1 MARTLISGA
10 LLLTMDDEL
19 GTIPRGDVLIEDARI
34 AAVGPDLPREG
45 DVEVVDACGHIVL
58 PGFVDTH
65 RHMWAAMLRGCACYG
80 DLATYFHDVV
90 FTYGANFTPDDTY
103 TSVRLGLAEAVD
115 SGITTM
121 HAWEHNIQTPAHADA
136 ALAALEE
143 SGMRGRFSYGP
154 SSDPEAG
161 SSFAQGTETIDLDDV
176 LRLRGERFAGDDGR
190 LHLGIAC
197 RGVDYSK
204 PEVWQREFA
213 FAREHG
219 LPITTHT
226 MMTAHDVER
235 VRAISVYEEHQA
247 LGPDVLVV
255 HAIHTNDAERRY
267 LASSGTPVSLSILS
281 ELRVGMGIPPIVEM
295 IEAGVPICLSVDT
308 MAASDN
314 SDMFAVLRAT
324 LLVPRGV
331 HQDGKVLQPDQVLR
345 QATIDGARA
354 MGLGDVTGSL
364 TPGKRADVIA
374 LRADDLNLAPI
385 NVADGQVVLAAQPR
399 NVEHVWIDGV
409 GAQARRRARRHGRA
423 GARRGGQGRG
433 RGARASGSAWRSRD
447 PTGRVHGR
455 LTIDNDVAE
464 RGS

>member
-1 MARTLISGA
+1 MGRTLIADA
-10 LLLTMDDEL
+10 LVLTMDDEL
-19 GTIPRGDVLIEDARI
+19 GTLPRADVLIEDRRI
-34 AAVGPDLPREG
+34 AAVGPDLQRHS
-45 DVEVVDACGHIVL
+45 DVDVIDGRDRIVM

-80 DLATYFHDVV
+80 DLGTYFHDVV

-103 TSVRLGLAEAVD
+103 ASVRFGLAEAVD

-136 ALAALEE
+136 ALQALSE

-176 LRLRGERFAGDDGR
+176 LRLRRERFATDDGL

-197 RGVDYSK
+197 RGVDYSQ
-204 PEVWQREFA
+204 PEIWQREFA

-235 VRAISVYEEHQA
+235 VRAISVYEEHEA
-247 LGPDVLVV
+247 LGSDVLLV
-255 HAIHTNDAERRY
+255 HAIHTNEAERAY
-267 LASSGTPVSLSILS
+267 LARTSTPVSLSILS
-281 ELRVGMGIPPIVEM
+281 ELRTGMGIPPIVEM
-295 IEAGVPICLSVDT
+295 MQAGVPLCLSVDT

-314 SDMFAVLRAT
+314 SDYFAVLRAT
-324 LLVPRGV
+324 LLVPRGQHGDATV
-331 HQDGKVLQPDQVLR
+331 YQPDQVLR
-345 QATIDGARA
+345 HGTIDGARA
-354 MGLGDVTGSL
+354 LGIGDETGSL
-364 TPGKRADVIA
+364 TPGKRADVIV
-374 LRADDLNLAPI
+374 LRATDLNLAPI

-409 GAQARRRARRHGRA
+409 QRKRDGELVDVDTSTLVAN
-423 GARRGGQGRG
+423 
-433 RGARASGSAWRSRD
+433 ARAA
-447 PTGRVHGR
+447 
-455 LTIDNDVAE
+455 VAGLSQ
-464 RGS
+464 RIGKPVT

>member
-1 MARTLISGA
+1 MGRTLIADA
-10 LLLTMDDEL
+10 LVLTMDDEL
-19 GTIPRGDVLIEDARI
+19 GTLPRADVLIDGANI
-34 AAVGPDLPREG
+34 AAIGPGLPRESNI
-45 DVEVVDACGHIVL
+45 DVIDGRDRIVM

-80 DLATYFHDVV
+80 DLGTYFHDVV

-103 TSVRLGLAEAVD
+103 ASVRFGLAEAVD

-136 ALAALEE
+136 ALQALTD

-161 SSFAQGTETIDLDDV
+161 SSFAQGSQTIDLDDV
-176 LRLRGERFAGDDGR
+176 LRVRRERFATDDGL

-197 RGVDYSK
+197 RGIDYSQ
-204 PEVWQREFA
+204 PEIWQREFA

-235 VRAISVYEEHQA
+235 VRAISVYEEHEA
-247 LGPDVLVV
+247 LGPDVLLV
-255 HAIHTNDAERRY
+255 HAIHTNESERAY
-267 LASSGTPVSLSILS
+267 LARTQTPVSLSILS
-281 ELRVGMGIPPIVEM
+281 ELRTGMGIPPIVEM
-295 IEAGVPICLSVDT
+295 MAAGVPLCLSVDT

-314 SDMFAVLRAT
+314 SDYFAVLRAT
-324 LLVPRGV
+324 LLVPRGQHGDATV
-331 HQDGKVLQPDQVLR
+331 YQPDQVLR
-345 QATIDGARA
+345 HGTIDGARA
-354 MGLGDVTGSL
+354 MGIADRTGSL
-364 TPGKRADVIA
+364 TPGKRADLIV
-374 LRADDLNLAPI
+374 LRASDLNLAPI

-409 GAQARRRARRHGRA
+409 QRKRDGELVDVDVETLVGNAQAAVA
-423 GARRGGQGRG
+423 GL
-433 RGARASGSAWRSRD
+433 SE
-447 PTGRVHGR
+447 R
-455 LTIDNDVAE
+455 LGKPLT
-464 RGS
+464 

>member
-1 MARTLISGA
+1 MARTLITDA
-10 LLLTMDDEL
+10 FVLTMDDEL
-19 GTIPRGDVLIEDARI
+19 GTLPRADVLIDGARI
-34 AAVGPDLPREG
+34 AAVGPDLPRES
-45 DVEVVDACGHIVL
+45 DVELVDGRDRIVM

-80 DLATYFHDVV
+80 DLGTYFHDVV

-103 TSVRLGLAEAVD
+103 ASVRFGLAEAVD

-136 ALAALEE
+136 ALQALAE

-154 SSDPEAG
+154 SSDPSAG

-176 LRLRGERFAGDDGR
+176 LRLRRERFADRDGL

-204 PEVWQREFA
+204 LEIWQREFA

-235 VRAISVYEEHQA
+235 VRAITVYEEHQA

-267 LASSGTPVSLSILS
+267 LAQTQTPVSLSILS
-281 ELRVGMGIPPIVEM
+281 ELRTGMGIPPIVEM
-295 IEAGVPICLSVDT
+295 MRAGVPLCLSVDT

-314 SDMFAVLRAT
+314 SDYFAVLRAT
-324 LLVPRGV
+324 LLVPRGQHEDATV
-331 HQDGKVLQPDQVLR
+331 YQPDQVLR
-345 QATIDGARA
+345 HGTIDGARA
-354 MGLGDVTGSL
+354 MGLGDLTGSL
-364 TPGKRADVIA
+364 TAGKRADVIV
-374 LRADDLNLAPI
+374 LRAGDLNLAPL

-409 GAQARRRARRHGRA
+409 PRK
-423 GARRGGQGRG
+423 
-433 RGARASGSAWRSRD
+433 RD
-447 PTGRVHGR
+447 GELTGLDAAR
-455 LTIDNDVAE
+455 LTAAATAAVAGLSE
-464 RGS
+464 RLGRPLT

>member
-1 MARTLISGA
+1 MGPTLIADA
-10 LLLTMDDEL
+10 LVLTMDDEL
-19 GTIPRGDVLIEDARI
+19 GTLPRGDVLIEDGRI
-34 AAVGPDLPREG
+34 AAVGPDLPRHSNV
-45 DVEVVDACGHIVL
+45 DVVDGRDRIVM

-80 DLATYFHDVV
+80 DLGTYFHDVV

-103 TSVRLGLAEAVD
+103 ASVRFGLAEAVD

-136 ALAALEE
+136 ALQALSE

-176 LRLRGERFAGDDGR
+176 LRLRRERFATDDGL

-197 RGVDYSK
+197 RGVDYSQ
-204 PEVWQREFA
+204 PDIWQREFA

-235 VRAISVYEEHQA
+235 VRAISVYEEHAA
-247 LGPDVLVV
+247 LGSDVLLV
-255 HAIHTNDAERRY
+255 HAIHTNEAERAY
-267 LASSGTPVSLSILS
+267 LARTSTPVSLSILS
-281 ELRVGMGIPPIVEM
+281 ELRTGMGIPPIVEM
-295 IEAGVPICLSVDT
+295 MQAGVPLCLSVDT

-314 SDMFAVLRAT
+314 SDYFAVLRAT
-324 LLVPRGV
+324 LLVPRGQHGDATV
-331 HQDGKVLQPDQVLR
+331 YQPDQVLR
-345 QATIDGARA
+345 HGTIDGARA
-354 MGLGDVTGSL
+354 LGIDGLTGSL
-364 TPGKRADVIA
+364 TPGKRADVIV
-374 LRADDLNLAPI
+374 LRATDLNLAPM

-399 NVEHVWIDGV
+399 NVEHIWIDGV
-409 GAQARRRARRHGRA
+409 QRKRDGELVDVDADALVAN
-423 GARRGGQGRG
+423 
-433 RGARASGSAWRSRD
+433 ARAAVAGLSERIGK
-447 PTGRVHGR
+447 P
-455 LTIDNDVAE
+455 LT
-464 RGS
+464 

>member
-1 MARTLISGA
+1 MGRTLIADA
-10 LLLTMDDEL
+10 LVLTMDDEL
-19 GTIPRGDVLIEDARI
+19 GTLPRADVLIEDRRI
-34 AAVGPDLPREG
+34 AAVGPDLPRHS
-45 DVEVVDACGHIVL
+45 DVDVVDGRDRIVM

-80 DLATYFHDVV
+80 DLGTYFHDVV

-103 TSVRLGLAEAVD
+103 ASVRFGLAEAVD

-136 ALAALEE
+136 ALQALSE

-176 LRLRGERFAGDDGR
+176 LRLRRERFATDHGL

-197 RGVDYSK
+197 RGVDYSQ

-235 VRAISVYEEHQA
+235 VRAISVYEEHEA
-247 LGPDVLVV
+247 LGSDVLLV
-255 HAIHTNDAERRY
+255 HAIHTNEAERAY
-267 LASSGTPVSLSILS
+267 LARTSTPVSLSILS
-281 ELRVGMGIPPIVEM
+281 ELRTGMGIPPIVEM
-295 IEAGVPICLSVDT
+295 IQAGVPLCLSVDT

-314 SDMFAVLRAT
+314 SDYFAVLRAT
-324 LLVPRGV
+324 LLVPRGQHGDATV
-331 HQDGKVLQPDQVLR
+331 YQPDQVLR
-345 QATIDGARA
+345 HGTIDGARA
-354 MGLGDVTGSL
+354 LGIDELTGSL
-364 TPGKRADVIA
+364 TPGKRADVIV
-374 LRADDLNLAPI
+374 LRATDLNLAPM

-409 GAQARRRARRHGRA
+409 QRKRDGELVDVDADALVAN
-423 GARRGGQGRG
+423 
-433 RGARASGSAWRSRD
+433 ARAAVAGLSERIGK
-447 PTGRVHGR
+447 P
-455 LTIDNDVAE
+455 LT
-464 RGS
+464 

>member
-1 MARTLISGA
+1 MGRTLIADA
-10 LLLTMDDEL
+10 LVLTMDDGL
-19 GTIPRGDVLIEDARI
+19 GTLPRADVLIEDQRI
-34 AAVGPDLPREG
+34 AAVGPDLPRQS
-45 DVEVVDACGHIVL
+45 DVEVVDGRDRIVM

-80 DLATYFHDVV
+80 DLGTYFHDVV

-103 TSVRLGLAEAVD
+103 ASVRFGLAEAVD

-136 ALAALEE
+136 ALQALSE

-176 LRLRGERFAGDDGR
+176 LRLRREHFATDDGL

-197 RGVDYSK
+197 RGVDYSQ
-204 PEVWQREFA
+204 PEIWQREFA

-235 VRAISVYEEHQA
+235 VRAISVYEEHEA
-247 LGPDVLVV
+247 LGSDVLLV
-255 HAIHTNDAERRY
+255 HAIHTNEAERAY
-267 LASSGTPVSLSILS
+267 LARTSTPVSLSILS
-281 ELRVGMGIPPIVEM
+281 ELRTGMGIPPIVEM
-295 IEAGVPICLSVDT
+295 MQAGVPLCLSVDT

-314 SDMFAVLRAT
+314 SDYFAVLRAT
-324 LLVPRGV
+324 LLVPRGQHGDATV
-331 HQDGKVLQPDQVLR
+331 YQPDQVLR
-345 QATIDGARA
+345 HGTIDGARA
-354 MGLGDVTGSL
+354 LGIGELTGSL
-364 TPGKRADVIA
+364 TPGKRADVIV
-374 LRADDLNLAPI
+374 LRATDLNLAPI

-409 GAQARRRARRHGRA
+409 QRKRDGELVDVDSDALVAN
-423 GARRGGQGRG
+423 
-433 RGARASGSAWRSRD
+433 ARAAVAGLSERIGK
-447 PTGRVHGR
+447 P
-455 LTIDNDVAE
+455 LT
-464 RGS
+464 

>member
-1 MARTLISGA
+1 MGRTLIADA
-10 LLLTMDDEL
+10 LVLTMDDEL
-19 GTIPRGDVLIEDARI
+19 GTLPRADVLIDGANI
-34 AAVGPDLPREG
+34 AAVGPGLPRESNI
-45 DVEVVDACGHIVL
+45 DVIDGRDRIVM

-80 DLATYFHDVV
+80 DLGTYFHDVV

-103 TSVRLGLAEAVD
+103 ASVRFGLAEAVD

-136 ALAALEE
+136 ALQALSE

-161 SSFAQGTETIDLDDV
+161 SSFAQGSQTIDLDDV
-176 LRLRGERFAGDDGR
+176 LRLRRERFATDDGL

-197 RGVDYSK
+197 RGVDHSQ

-235 VRAISVYEEHQA
+235 VRAISVYEEHEA
-247 LGPDVLVV
+247 LGPDVLLV
-255 HAIHTNDAERRY
+255 HAIHTNESERAY
-267 LASSGTPVSLSILS
+267 LARTQTPVSLSILS
-281 ELRVGMGIPPIVEM
+281 ELRTGMGIPPIVEM
-295 IEAGVPICLSVDT
+295 MAAGVPLCLSVDT

-314 SDMFAVLRAT
+314 SDYFAVLRAT
-324 LLVPRGV
+324 LLVPRGQ
-331 HQDGKVLQPDQVLR
+331 HGDATIYQPDQVLR
-345 QATIDGARA
+345 HGTIDGARA
-354 MGLGDVTGSL
+354 MGIADRTGSL
-364 TPGKRADVIA
+364 TAGKRADLIV
-374 LRADDLNLAPI
+374 LRASDLNLAPI

-409 GAQARRRARRHGRA
+409 QRKRDGELVDVDVETLVGDAQAAVA
-423 GARRGGQGRG
+423 GL
-433 RGARASGSAWRSRD
+433 SE
-447 PTGRVHGR
+447 R
-455 LTIDNDVAE
+455 LGKPLT
-464 RGS
+464 

>member
-1 MARTLISGA
+1 MARTLIADA
-10 LLLTMDDEL
+10 LVLTMDDGL
-19 GTIPRGDVLIEDARI
+19 GTLPRADVLIEDRRI
-34 AAVGPDLPREG
+34 AAVGPDLPRQS
-45 DVEVVDACGHIVL
+45 DVEVVDGRDRIVM

-80 DLATYFHDVV
+80 DLGTYFHDVV

-103 TSVRLGLAEAVD
+103 ASVRFGLAEAVD

-136 ALAALEE
+136 ALQALSE

-176 LRLRGERFAGDDGR
+176 LRLRRERFATDDGI

-197 RGVDYSK
+197 RGVDYSQ
-204 PEVWQREFA
+204 PEIWQREFA

-235 VRAISVYEEHQA
+235 VRAISVYEEHEA
-247 LGPDVLVV
+247 LGSDVLLV
-255 HAIHTNDAERRY
+255 HAIHTNEAERAY
-267 LASSGTPVSLSILS
+267 LARTSTPVSLSILS
-281 ELRVGMGIPPIVEM
+281 ELRTGMGIPPIVEM
-295 IEAGVPICLSVDT
+295 MQAGVPLCLSVDT

-314 SDMFAVLRAT
+314 SDYFAVLRAT
-324 LLVPRGV
+324 LLVPRGQHGDATV
-331 HQDGKVLQPDQVLR
+331 YQPDQVLR
-345 QATIDGARA
+345 HGTIDGARA
-354 MGLGDVTGSL
+354 LGISDETGSL
-364 TPGKRADVIA
+364 TPGKRADVIV
-374 LRADDLNLAPI
+374 LRATDLNLAPI

-409 GAQARRRARRHGRA
+409 QRKRDGELVDVDA
-423 GARRGGQGRG
+423 GALVAN
-433 RGARASGSAWRSRD
+433 ARAAVAGLSERIGK
-447 PTGRVHGR
+447 P
-455 LTIDNDVAE
+455 LT
-464 RGS
+464 

>member
-1 MARTLISGA
+1 MGPTLIADA
-10 LLLTMDDEL
+10 LVLTMDDEL
-19 GTIPRGDVLIEDARI
+19 GTLPRGDVLIEDGRI
-34 AAVGPDLPREG
+34 AAVGPDLPRHSNV
-45 DVEVVDACGHIVL
+45 DVVDGRDRIVM

-80 DLATYFHDVV
+80 DLGTYFHDVV

-103 TSVRLGLAEAVD
+103 ASVRFGLAEAVD
-115 SGITTM
+115 SGTTTM

-136 ALAALEE
+136 ALQALSE

-176 LRLRGERFAGDDGR
+176 LRLRRERFATDDGL

-197 RGVDYSK
+197 RGVDYSQ
-204 PEVWQREFA
+204 PEIWQREFA

-235 VRAISVYEEHQA
+235 VRAISVYEDHEA
-247 LGPDVLVV
+247 LGSDVLLV
-255 HAIHTNDAERRY
+255 HAIHTNEAERAY
-267 LASSGTPVSLSILS
+267 LARTSTPVSLSILS
-281 ELRVGMGIPPIVEM
+281 ELRTGMGIPPIVEM
-295 IEAGVPICLSVDT
+295 MQAGVPLCLSVDT

-314 SDMFAVLRAT
+314 SDYFAVLRAT
-324 LLVPRGV
+324 LLVPRGQHGDATV
-331 HQDGKVLQPDQVLR
+331 YQPDQVLR
-345 QATIDGARA
+345 HGTIDGARA
-354 MGLGDVTGSL
+354 LGIDAQTGSL
-364 TPGKRADVIA
+364 TPGKRADVIV
-374 LRADDLNLAPI
+374 LRATDLNLAPI

-409 GAQARRRARRHGRA
+409 QRKRDGELVDVDADALVAN
-423 GARRGGQGRG
+423 
-433 RGARASGSAWRSRD
+433 ARAAVAGLSERIGK
-447 PTGRVHGR
+447 P
-455 LTIDNDVAE
+455 LT
-464 RGS
+464 

>member
-1 MARTLISGA
+1 MGRTLIADA
-10 LLLTMDDEL
+10 LVLTMDDEL
-19 GTIPRGDVLIEDARI
+19 GTLPRADVLIEDRRI
-34 AAVGPDLPREG
+34 AAVGPDLQRHSNV
-45 DVEVVDACGHIVL
+45 DVIDGRDRIVM

-80 DLATYFHDVV
+80 DLGTYFHDVV

-103 TSVRLGLAEAVD
+103 ASVRFGLAEAVD

-136 ALAALEE
+136 ALQALSE

-176 LRLRGERFAGDDGR
+176 LRLRRERFATDDGL

-197 RGVDYSK
+197 RGVDYSR
-204 PEVWQREFA
+204 PEIWQREFA

-235 VRAISVYEEHQA
+235 VRAISVYQEHEA
-247 LGPDVLVV
+247 LGSDVLLV
-255 HAIHTNDAERRY
+255 HAIHTNEAERAY
-267 LASSGTPVSLSILS
+267 LARTSTPVSLSILS
-281 ELRVGMGIPPIVEM
+281 ELRTGMGIPPIVEM
-295 IEAGVPICLSVDT
+295 MQAGVPLCLSVDT

-314 SDMFAVLRAT
+314 SDYFAVLRAT
-324 LLVPRGV
+324 LLVPRGQHGDATV
-331 HQDGKVLQPDQVLR
+331 YQPDQVLR
-345 QATIDGARA
+345 HGTLDGARA
-354 MGLGDVTGSL
+354 LRIGELTGSL
-364 TPGKRADVIA
+364 TPGKRADVIV
-374 LRADDLNLAPI
+374 LRATDLNLAPI

-409 GAQARRRARRHGRA
+409 QRKRDGELVDVDADALVAN
-423 GARRGGQGRG
+423 
-433 RGARASGSAWRSRD
+433 ARAAVAGLSERIGK
-447 PTGRVHGR
+447 P
-455 LTIDNDVAE
+455 LT
-464 RGS
+464 